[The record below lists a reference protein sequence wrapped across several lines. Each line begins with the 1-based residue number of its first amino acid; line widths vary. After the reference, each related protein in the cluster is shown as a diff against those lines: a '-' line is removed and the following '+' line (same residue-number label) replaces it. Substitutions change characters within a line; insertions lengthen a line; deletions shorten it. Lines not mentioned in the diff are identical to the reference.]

1 MTEKIGSAGVEVG
14 AAAGAGAGWDRG
26 EDETRL
32 DIGHTRMLNLAS
44 RETNCVTLVWQGDGR
59 IETYIKSENQ
69 MLLIQYVER
78 LDGERGG

>member
-32 DIGHTRMLNLAS
+32 DI
-44 RETNCVTLVWQGDGR
+44 
-59 IETYIKSENQ
+59 
-69 MLLIQYVER
+69 
-78 LDGERGG
+78 